1 MKPYQMMIFL
11 NCKFDIKT
19 LLSSVFTL
27 NCNITYLFKQYKY
40 TANFKDQKF
49 AQVEVFGFMLLTIAA
64 KHDCKLEL
72 TVASYNFIILPL
84 HLLLPSIIVV

>member
-1 MKPYQMMIFL
+1 MMIFL

-40 TANFKDQKF
+40 TADFKDQKF

-64 KHDCKLEL
+64 KLDCKLL
-72 TVASYNFIILPL
+72 S
-84 HLLLPSIIVV
+84 

>member
-1 MKPYQMMIFL
+1 MMIFL

-19 LLSSVFTL
+19 LLSSFFTS

-49 AQVEVFGFMLLTIAA
+49 AQVEVFGLWIDAFD
-64 KHDCKLEL
+64 HCCKTRLQAIEL
-72 TVASYNFIILPL
+72 TVASYSFIILPL
-84 HLLLPSIIVV
+84 HLLLPSIIIV